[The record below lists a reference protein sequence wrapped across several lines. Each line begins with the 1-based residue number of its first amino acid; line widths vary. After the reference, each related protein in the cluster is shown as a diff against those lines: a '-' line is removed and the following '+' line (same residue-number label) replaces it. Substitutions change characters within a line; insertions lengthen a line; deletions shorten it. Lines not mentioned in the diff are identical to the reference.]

1 MGINMGKNN
10 SLNNKLVDHGITFD
24 DVLVVP
30 SYSDVLPN
38 EVCLKT
44 RLTNNISLNIPFVS
58 AAMDTVTEHRLAI
71 ALAQLG
77 GVGVIHKNLSIENQA
92 KEVKVVKNFKFEVEE
107 GMNPAYD
114 TQKRL
119 LVGAAVSTG
128 LDTLERVQKLIAV
141 GVDFIVVDSA
151 HGHSQGILKT
161 VKSLRKKYPELEIIA
176 GNIAT
181 TAGAK
186 ALVEAGANAVKVGIG
201 PGSICTTRVV
211 AGVGVPQISAI
222 ANTYEYCQTHNIPFI
237 ADGGIK
243 YSGDIVKALGAGAN
257 TVMLGSMFAG
267 TEESPGDVIHIDGN
281 SYKTYVG
288 MGSLAAM
295 SRGSSDRYF
304 QKGAKKLVP
313 EGIESMV
320 NYKGPL
326 AEIVFQML
334 GGLRSGMGY
343 TGSHTIEE
351 LRTNTKFVQITNAGL
366 VESHPHDVK
375 MIQAAPNY
383 NK

>member
-1 MGINMGKNN
+1 MGVNMNN
-10 SLNNKLVDHGITFD
+10 NLNNKLIDMGITFD

-30 SYSDVLPN
+30 NYSDILPS
-38 EVCLKT
+38 EVDLKT
-44 RLTNNISLNIPFVS
+44 RLTNNIHLNIPLIS
-58 AAMDTVTEHRLAI
+58 AAMDTVTEHQLAI
-71 ALAQLG
+71 ALAKLG
-77 GVGVIHKNLSIENQA
+77 GVGVIHKNLTLEQQA
-92 KEVKVVKNFKFEVEE
+92 AEVKKVKEHSFEIEE
-107 GMNPAYD
+107 FMNPACD
-114 TQKRL
+114 SKNRL

-128 LDTLERVQKLIAV
+128 NDTVTRVKTLIDN
-141 GVDFIVVDSA
+141 GVDFVVVDSA
-151 HGHSQGILKT
+151 HGHSKGIIET
-161 VKSLRKKYPELEIIA
+161 VANLRQAYPTLEIIA

-181 TAGAK
+181 AAAAK

-211 AGVGVPQISAI
+211 AGVGLPQISAI
-222 ANTYEYCQTHNIPFI
+222 SNAYEYCVTNNIPI
-237 ADGGIK
+237 VADGGIK
-243 YSGDIVKALGAGAN
+243 HSGDIVKALGAGAN
-257 TVMLGSMFAG
+257 TVMLGSIFAG
-267 TEESPGDVIHIDGN
+267 TEESPGSIIHVEGN

-320 NYKGPL
+320 NYKGPVSD
-326 AEIVFQML
+326 IVFQML

-343 TGSHTIEE
+343 TGSHTIDE

>member
-1 MGINMGKNN
+1 MGKNN

>member
-1 MGINMGKNN
+1 MEKTNN
-10 SLNNKLVDHGITFD
+10 LNNKLIDQGITFD

-30 SYSDVLPN
+30 NFSDVLPN
-38 EVCLKT
+38 DVCLKT
-44 RLTNNISLNIPFVS
+44 RLTNNITLNIPFVS
-58 AAMDTVTEHRLAI
+58 AAMDTVTEHKLAI

-77 GVGVIHKNLSIENQA
+77 GVGVIHKNLTIEQQA
-92 KEVKVVKNFKFEVEE
+92 NEVKLVKEFKFEIEE
-107 GMNPAYD
+107 SMNPVYD
-114 TQKRL
+114 RQNRL

-128 LDTLERVQKLIAV
+128 VDTLQRVEALIKA

-151 HGHSQGILKT
+151 HGHSQGILQT
-161 VKSLRKKYPELEIIA
+161 VKTLRNAFPKLEIIA

-181 TAGAK
+181 TSGAQ

-211 AGVGVPQISAI
+211 AGVGVPQITAI
-222 ANTYEYCQTHNIPFI
+222 ANTYEYCQAHNIPFI

-243 YSGDIVKALGAGAN
+243 YSGDIVKAIAAGAN

-295 SRGSSDRYF
+295 NRGSSDRYF

-320 NYKGPL
+320 NYKGPI